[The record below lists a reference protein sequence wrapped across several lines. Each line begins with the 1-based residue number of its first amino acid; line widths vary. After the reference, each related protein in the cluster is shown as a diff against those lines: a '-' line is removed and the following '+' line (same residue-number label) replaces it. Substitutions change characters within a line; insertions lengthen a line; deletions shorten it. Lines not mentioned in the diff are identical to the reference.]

1 MQNISENQSRVHQV
15 QEELPKLWSFAWFEH
30 LRADVR
36 YSVRR
41 LRRSPGF
48 TTAAVLTLALG
59 IGASTAIFSIVNIT
73 LLHPL
78 PFRDAERLVMLW
90 ETHPLIGKEK
100 VAPPD
105 FRDWKQQ
112 NRSFDQLAAY
122 ADQNFILLNSAGRA
136 EEVRGVQASHNLFA
150 TLGISPMLGQ
160 NFTAAEE
167 REGANVAV
175 IGHSLWLERFHGD
188 PSAIG
193 TAVKINGLEYTIV
206 GVMPPGVEMPESAE
220 VWVPLSQID
229 DEENNFRAAHI
240 LHVIGKLKPGTSLQ
254 SARTDMQ
261 GIVQRLQQQF
271 PTTNAPTGFAL
282 VSLTDELV
290 ANARTLL
297 IVLASAVGLL
307 LLMACASVANLL
319 LGRGV
324 SREKEMAVRFALGAD
339 WKRLLSQLVTEGLVL
354 SFAGGVAG
362 LSLAWS
368 ILIALRSYAVGVIPR
383 ADNLRLDPAVLTFSL
398 ALCLLTAI
406 LFGLAPALHL
416 IHSNVTSTL
425 KHGGRNTLDAGQFK
439 LRNLMVGL
447 QIAVSF
453 IVLVGTGLIVR
464 SFERVLITPLGFPA
478 SHLLT
483 MKISLPGS
491 TYEKPDVVDNFY
503 KNLVMRVQS
512 LPGVEAAAI
521 GPDPF
526 TSSTMRVS
534 IGGMPD
540 PAPGHFPVAQHREV
554 TPGYFRTVQIPL
566 ISGRFLMEQDCQSGS
581 IVVNRTLAQQYFGRK
596 DAVGQILVSGFF
608 GTERYGMPIVGVV
621 ADTKD
626 LGLEANS
633 EPTLYRCGARRVST
647 LLIRTKTNPVLI
659 ANATREELVR
669 IDSSLYAGNIESMQ
683 QIVSASMSRRRFS
696 AVLFEVFSA
705 LAIVLAVA
713 GLLGV
718 LSDSVIERTRE
729 IGIRVA
735 LGAQMRDVM
744 ILIMGLA
751 ARLVLVGLAIGL
763 AASLA
768 VTRFLGS
775 MLYGITPTDPFT
787 FTVVAA
793 ALILISMMACYIP
806 ARRAMHV
813 DAMVAL
819 RYE

>member
-1 MQNISENQSRVHQV
+1 
-15 QEELPKLWSFAWFEH
+15 
-30 LRADVR
+30 
-36 YSVRR
+36 
-41 LRRSPGF
+41 
-48 TTAAVLTLALG
+48 
-59 IGASTAIFSIVNIT
+59 
-73 LLHPL
+73 
-78 PFRDAERLVMLW
+78 
-90 ETHPLIGKEK
+90 
-100 VAPPD
+100 
-105 FRDWKQQ
+105 
-112 NRSFDQLAAY
+112 
-122 ADQNFILLNSAGRA
+122 
-136 EEVRGVQASHNLFA
+136 
-150 TLGISPMLGQ
+150 
-160 NFTAAEE
+160 
-167 REGANVAV
+167 
-175 IGHSLWLERFHGD
+175 
-188 PSAIG
+188 
-193 TAVKINGLEYTIV
+193 
-206 GVMPPGVEMPESAE
+206 
-220 VWVPLSQID
+220 
-229 DEENNFRAAHI
+229 
-240 LHVIGKLKPGTSLQ
+240 
-254 SARTDMQ
+254 
-261 GIVQRLQQQF
+261 
-271 PTTNAPTGFAL
+271 
-282 VSLTDELV
+282 
-290 ANARTLL
+290 
-297 IVLASAVGLL
+297 
-307 LLMACASVANLL
+307 
-319 LGRGV
+319 
-324 SREKEMAVRFALGAD
+324 
-339 WKRLLSQLVTEGLVL
+339 
-354 SFAGGVAG
+354 
-362 LSLAWS
+362 
-368 ILIALRSYAVGVIPR
+368 VIPR